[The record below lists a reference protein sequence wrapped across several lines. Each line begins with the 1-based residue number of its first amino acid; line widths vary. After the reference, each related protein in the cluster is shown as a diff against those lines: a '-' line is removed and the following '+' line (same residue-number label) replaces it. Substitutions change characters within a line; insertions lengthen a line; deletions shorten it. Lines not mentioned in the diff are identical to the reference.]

1 MECVYD
7 PALGAGS
14 REGQISRALRTVGQ
28 SVRDHVVPPT
38 TWRVTEEDGF
48 CPLQVCKYT
57 HTCARTH
64 THAYTHACTCAHS
77 TCICACAHTQASVH
91 IPHTSVHTHA
101 HTLGTLAFHYK
112 LIRENPHLQL
122 SYDKKLDVHAL
133 KMSNSRM
140 IPRIFISC
148 VRLFA
153 CVPHVPLP
161 VITVLKPKTKR
172 DSRRWLYRMGTG
184 WGQT

>member
-1 MECVYD
+1 MHAPVCI
-7 PALGAGS
+7 PHA
-14 REGQISRALRTVGQ
+14 
-28 SVRDHVVPPT
+28 SVH
-38 TWRVTEEDGF
+38 
-48 CPLQVCKYT
+48 
-57 HTCARTH
+57 
-64 THAYTHACTCAHS
+64 
-77 TCICACAHTQASVH
+77 AHTQASVH

-140 IPRIFISC
+140 IPRIFILC

-161 VITVLKPKTKR
+161 VITVLKPNEDKEGLQEVALQNGHGVGSDLRPNWAIRNK
-172 DSRRWLYRMGTG
+172 G
-184 WGQT
+184 